1 MTTLKKFMTV
11 GGAFLMMA
19 GDPQNDSGCGGG
31 GCGSVPSDPPATA
44 QLTVSS
50 DNSLGRVT
58 SDPAGID
65 CGTTCSTA
73 VPPGASV
80 TLTAAP
86 LGGTNATFL
95 GWSGPCSGTQP
106 TCTLT
111 VNESTTVT
119 ANWMRPTPPD
129 MAMPADLAQLPAP
142 SITSVA
148 PPSAANNVATNITLT
163 GTNFRSG
170 ATVSVGGQACG
181 NPTVVSAT
189 QITCTVPAKA
199 ATCGPQ
205 SVVVTNPDAQ
215 TATKT
220 AYTYMAASV
229 AFATPVALSGT
240 LNGPHR
246 MIVADF
252 NNDGYPD
259 LAHSNQAPAGFV
271 SVYLGSKTGAFG
283 GAKNANVGSSPIGL
297 AAGDL
302 NKDGNQDL
310 VVANSGDGNLS
321 YLAGDGK
328 GGFASVVNI
337 SVGIFGIEGVA
348 IADIDGDTNP
358 DVAVVYPLM
367 NQVVLYKGDGKGGL
381 TVQAT
386 KVSVGGNARY
396 LALADVNGDKFPD
409 LLVPNQGSN
418 TVSYRPNKA
427 DGTVTFAAGMDIAAG
442 TDPYEVVVAD
452 VNSDQKPDFLFTSSG
467 GNSVGV
473 FLGDGKGA
481 WSAATGSPFA
491 AGSSPVF
498 LGVSDFNGDGKP
510 DFVVANQSSSS
521 LSLLIGNGTGGFTKV
536 PASPFAGGNGPTGV
550 GVADFN
556 GDGLIDFANTNFF
569 GGTATVRFGTCN

>member
-1 MTTLKKFMTV
+1 MTTLKKFLMV

-19 GDPQNDSGCGGG
+19 GDSQNDSGCGSG
-31 GCGSVPSDPPATA
+31 GCGAVPSDPPATV

-50 DNSLGRVT
+50 DNSLGSVT

-65 CGTTCSTA
+65 CGTTCTTA

-95 GWSGPCSGTQP
+95 GWSSPCSGTQP

-119 ANWMRPTPPD
+119 ANWMRETPPD
-129 MAMPADLAQLPAP
+129 MATPADLAQLPAP

-170 ATVSVGGQACG
+170 ATVSVGGQVCG

-297 AAGDL
+297 AAGDM
-302 NKDGNQDL
+302 N
-310 VVANSGDGNLS
+310 
-321 YLAGDGK
+321 GDGK
-328 GGFASVVNI
+328 LDVATANSASNDVSVLLGNGIGGFS
-337 SVGIFGIEGVA
+337 
-348 IADIDGDTNP
+348 
-358 DVAVVYPLM
+358 
-367 NQVVLYKGDGKGGL
+367 
-381 TVQAT
+381 AT
-386 KVSVGGNARY
+386 RPVSVG
-396 LALADVNGDKFPD
+396 
-409 LLVPNQGSN
+409 
-418 TVSYRPNKA
+418 TRP
-427 DGTVTFAAGMDIAAG
+427 TSLAAG
-442 TDPYEVVVAD
+442 
-452 VNSDQKPDFLFTSSG
+452 
-467 GNSVGV
+467 
-473 FLGDGKGA
+473 
-481 WSAATGSPFA
+481 
-491 AGSSPVF
+491 
-498 LGVSDFNGDGKP
+498 DFNGDGKL
-510 DFVVANQSSSS
+510 DLVATNTGSND
-521 LSLLIGNGTGGFTKV
+521 LSMLLGQ
-536 PASPFAGGNGPTGV
+536 
-550 GVADFN
+550 
-556 GDGLIDFANTNFF
+556 
-569 GGTATVRFGTCN
+569 